1 MKFNGGRA
9 VRRAVGGRRLEVRR
23 KFIFEDAFREL
34 NGLKEQLKTTVRV
47 KFIDE
52 HGLEEAGIDGG
63 GVFKE
68 FMNEVL
74 RQGFSPESYGLFKK
88 TSDGLLYPNPDIAT
102 ISENFEIQFSFLGR
116 LLGKAMFDAVLVDIP
131 FASFFLSKMLGHLNY
146 PNDLSSLDPELY
158 KNLKYLKNC
167 DASIVE
173 DLGLNFTIANNAF
186 GAITEVELKR
196 GGSNIP
202 VTAANRIEYIHRVS
216 NYRMNVQLKMQ
227 TDAFLQGFSE
237 VIRPEFI
244 RLFSERELQHLI
256 SGAVGRI
263 DMEDWRVNT
272 KYSSGYNENSPVI
285 KWFWQVLSEIT
296 PEEQSRL
303 LQFVTSSP
311 RAPLLG
317 FSYLNPCFTIQ
328 RAEGDVRLP
337 TASTCLNLLKLP
349 NYPSLEVVREKL
361 KYAINSNAG
370 FDLS

>member
-1 MKFNGGRA
+1 M
-9 VRRAVGGRRLEVRR
+9 RR
-23 KFIFEDAFREL
+23 KYLFEDAFKEL
-34 NGLKEQLKTTVRV
+34 SGLQEQLKTTVRV

-88 TSDGLLYPNPDIAT
+88 TSDGLLYPNPDIET
-102 ISENFEIQFSFLGR
+102 INENYETQFKFLGS
-116 LLGKAMFDAVLVDIP
+116 LLGKALFDAVLVNIP
-131 FASFFLSKMLGHLNY
+131 FASFFLSKMLGNLNY
-146 PNDLSSLDPELY
+146 PNDLNSLDPELY
-158 KNLKYLKNC
+158 RNLKYLKNC
-167 DASIVE
+167 DASTVE
-173 DLGLNFTIANNAF
+173 DLGLNFTIVNNAY
-186 GAITEVELKR
+186 GAVNEVELITNGR
-196 GGSNIP
+196 NTP

-216 NYRMNVQLKMQ
+216 NYRMNKQLRKQ
-227 TDAFLQGFSE
+227 TEAFLTGFSE
-237 VIRPEFI
+237 VVRPEFI

-263 DMEDWRVNT
+263 DIRDWRMHT
-272 KYSSGYNENSPVI
+272 KYSSGYDENSDVI
-285 KWFWQVLSEIT
+285 KWFWEVVMEVSA
-296 PEEQSRL
+296 EEQGRL

-361 KYAINSNAG
+361 KYALTSNTG
-370 FDLS
+370 FNLS